1 MSKKNIALLGATLVS
16 VIYGLTF
23 TIAKDVMPQYIDAYG
38 FILLRVGGTTLLFW
52 LFWFFMPKEKIALN
66 DFPRIIAAAFFG
78 VAFNMLTFFKG
89 LSLTSPISAAVIM
102 VSTPMI
108 VLVLSAIIMKEPM
121 KKRMVSGI
129 ILGLIGTAF
138 LILYGK
144 SIGSTTHGGFGNF
157 LVLVNA
163 ISYGFYLIIV
173 KKLMEKYNAF
183 TFVKWIYSFG
193 LIMVLPFGWSQL
205 TTAQWILIPTLI
217 YWKIGFV
224 VVVST
229 FLTYLLNLL
238 TMKELKPTT
247 VAVFIYLQ
255 PLFATIFAISLGK
268 DKLDLVKIVSAI
280 LIFIGVYLVTSSP
293 NSSNKPNKIRR
304 MLPLGLRANFLLS
317 LTSFRK

>member
-1 MSKKNIALLGATLVS
+1 MSKRTIALLGATIVS
-16 VIYGLTF
+16 IIYGVTF
-23 TIAKDVMPQYIDAYG
+23 TIAKDVMPVYIDAFG
-38 FILLRVGGTTLLFW
+38 FIVLRVSGAMLLFW
-52 LFWFFMPKEKIALN
+52 ACWLFMPKEKIDLS

-102 VSTPMI
+102 VTTPMI
-108 VLVLSAIIMKEPM
+108 VLVLSAIIMKEKM
-121 KKRMVSGI
+121 KKRMVAGI
-129 ILGLIGTAF
+129 LLGLVGTGF

-144 SIGSTTHGGFGNF
+144 SIGAATNASLGNI

-183 TFVKWIYSFG
+183 TFVKWIYLFG
-193 LIMVLPFGWSQL
+193 FLMVLPFGWSQFE
-205 TTAQWILIPTLI
+205 AVDWAVVPQVI

-224 VVVST
+224 VVIST
-229 FLTYLLNLL
+229 FVTYLLNLL

-255 PLFATIFAISLGK
+255 PFFATVFAIGLGK
-268 DKLDLVKIVSAI
+268 DDLSLVKIISAV
-280 LIFIGVYLVTSSP
+280 LIFVGVYMVTQ
-293 NSSNKPNKIRR
+293 KPAEKK
-304 MLPLGLRANFLLS
+304 S
-317 LTSFRK
+317 